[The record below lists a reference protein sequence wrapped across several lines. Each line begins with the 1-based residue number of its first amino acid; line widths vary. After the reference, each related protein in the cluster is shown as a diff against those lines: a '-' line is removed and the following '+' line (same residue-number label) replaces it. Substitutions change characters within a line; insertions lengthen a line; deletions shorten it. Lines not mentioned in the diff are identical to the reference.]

1 MTYRKGGSPL
11 VYGGDLETD
20 HNEEKAWVV
29 QWAISDG
36 EKEVVGRTLEELEK
50 HLKVMLEGAPSI
62 IYFHNLRY
70 DLAFLKYALYNII
83 QEIPELTL
91 VPIIRERSPISINL
105 QADKD
110 SGLFDMSF
118 RDSSKKIPGK
128 LASLAKS
135 IGMKKLEGFNFEP
148 GWSRDIDFNNRQ
160 NWEYVKNDARIV
172 AVAMQQL
179 HADGNTKSTFSGDAW
194 RNARI
199 IINGS
204 KYKADNDKWNGIFP
218 KLSYEVD
225 RALRE
230 AYFGGLNISNYHGE
244 NIGKFTHADVN
255 SMYPSVMYYDMLPIG
270 EPIYSNIEPKGEL
283 FVMKAKFRL
292 SLKKGKIPWFAFKH
306 AGDYL
311 FEGLMP
317 NTPVVKTNLYHE
329 LTLTSVDISTL
340 KRWYDVEID
349 TSNAEYWGFK
359 SNVGLFRPYI
369 DKYLKLKRSEG
380 EAGRKGLLMYNWAKF
395 MLNSL
400 YGRFGLNPNS
410 EDNELVLD
418 ENGDLAWKPVPTIID
433 PDGYLP
439 YAMFITAHARRRLL
453 EYVEKC
459 GSENVIHC
467 DTDSVI
473 HFGGRVNGVEYGND
487 LGQWGIE
494 SEPIKIWEGG
504 FKRYI
509 EQLKTE
515 IDSTRSLK
523 ITCAGVPNNKTDSGV
538 PIGMWVELWDDPE
551 IICTSEVLG
560 KPNYCIQ
567 SEWLRELY
575 KQNGMDPDN
584 VNTMKLIP
592 KTVPG
597 GMILTERQHKLDD
610 CMRSGYRK

>member
-1 MTYRKGGSPL
+1 MTYRKGGSSL

-50 HLKVMLEGAPSI
+50 HLKVMLEEAPSI

-148 GWSRDIDFNNRQ
+148 GWSRDIDFNNPQ
-160 NWEYVKNDARIV
+160 NWDYVKNDARIV
-172 AVAMQQL
+172 AVAMKKL
-179 HADGNTKSTFSGDAW
+179 HDEGNTKSTFSGDAW
-194 RNARI
+194 RNARMV
-199 IINGS
+199 INGS

-230 AYFGGLNISNYHGE
+230 GYFGGLNISNYHGE

-306 AGDYL
+306 TGDYL

-317 NTPVVKTNLYHE
+317 NTPVVKTDLYHE
-329 LTLTSVDISTL
+329 LTLTSVDIQTL
-340 KRWYDVEID
+340 ERWYDVEID
-349 TSNAEYWGFK
+349 TTNAEYWGFK
-359 SNVGLFRPYI
+359 ASVGIFRPYI
-369 DKYLKLKRSEG
+369 DKYLALKRCES

-418 ENGDLAWKPVPTIID
+418 ENGDLAWKPVPTITD

-551 IICTSEVLG
+551 IICTSELLG
-560 KPNYCIQ
+560 KPNDCIQ